1 MSSASVFISF
11 LRSVATDTFT
21 SDSMAHLGV
30 GLPACDLGMTQ
41 YRFGRAGW
49 VGHCTQHNWYT
60 PTVVEQWVGSGSCH
74 LHLTRNKWANRW
86 WSRFDGLWS
95 KSSHLLFQPL
105 LPANFGSPSSC
116 PLLAAGFGLR
126 QPPHSYTR
134 NAGWHTVL
142 RNAATTQP
150 GGQDV
155 ASNDLLVGCYI
166 ETYL

>member
-60 PTVVEQWVGSGSCH
+60 PTEQVGKPVVVEV
-74 LHLTRNKWANRW
+74 RW
-86 WSRFDGLWS
+86 IVVQEQPPALSTPLARQFWLALVLSLASSRVRA
-95 KSSHLLFQPL
+95 P
-105 LPANFGSPSSC
+105 PASSC
-116 PLLAAGFGLR
+116 
-126 QPPHSYTR
+126 
-134 NAGWHTVL
+134 WHTVL